1 MGPIYQHSKTPNRW
15 YSSQGMLKFNDFSLA
30 FSRNQFYQ
38 LVDVC
43 PLPIAWSVEIF
54 FHAFHGL
61 FFQESKTFWRFPS
74 FQNDYTIQK
83 KPPPTTQRTHCDGA
97 QDSDLRKLKHASL
110 LPKAIWSP
118 RVMDSFAD
126 VILFGPV
133 YFVFL
138 CLLTAF
144 CKKKPSKNHK
154 FMVFVVLFPRLQID
168 SIEIFGKETG
178 RPTT

>member
-1 MGPIYQHSKTPNRW
+1 
-15 YSSQGMLKFNDFSLA
+15 
-30 FSRNQFYQ
+30 
-38 LVDVC
+38 
-43 PLPIAWSVEIF
+43 
-54 FHAFHGL
+54 
-61 FFQESKTFWRFPS
+61 
-74 FQNDYTIQK
+74 
-83 KPPPTTQRTHCDGA
+83 
-97 QDSDLRKLKHASL
+97 
-110 LPKAIWSP
+110 
-118 RVMDSFAD
+118 MDSFAD

-144 CKKKPSKNHK
+144 CKKNPSKNHK